1 MSPRR
6 WWMALAVAG
15 VVAAVAGA
23 AASAGYVFGAKA
35 TPAFKSDVERAS
47 YAIGLNLA
55 RQLRT
60 MASDLDERA
69 LAQGFDDGRAA
80 EGKAR
85 LTNQEV
91 TATLAA
97 LRKTYQQKLAS
108 AHASAGPPITSAPG
122 MSVFFKLDPRLTS
135 QYGGDRWV
143 SPPTYTRVG
152 DAKGAVIEARA
163 QAQAQGRGATPATPP
178 QWAASDPGMVDVTPG
193 KGGAV
198 TITVKRPGT
207 SNIRITSGELTKE
220 LALKAE
226 TKNNV
231 LQVAISQN

>member
-1 MSPRR
+1 
-6 WWMALAVAG
+6 MAFAVAG
-15 VVAAVAGA
+15 VAAAA
-23 AASAGYVFGAKA
+23 AASAGFVFGAKA
-35 TPAFKSDVERAS
+35 KPAFRSDMERAS

-69 LAQGFDDGRAA
+69 LAEGFSDGRAA
-80 EGKAR
+80 DGKAR

-91 TATLAA
+91 TTTLAA
-97 LRKTYQQKLAS
+97 LRKSYQQNLAT
-108 AHASAGPPITSAPG
+108 AHASAGPPVTRAPG

-152 DAKGAVIEARA
+152 DATGAVIEARA
-163 QAQAQGRGATPATPP
+163 QAQAGARGTRPVAPP
-178 QWAASDPGMVDVTPG
+178 QWTASDPGMVDVTAG

-207 SNIRITSGELTKE
+207 SNIRITSGELTKQ
-220 LALKAE
+220 LAVKAV
-226 TKNNV
+226 TRDNA